1 MRKAGDCGSKC
12 SVAAQCLVLARQTV
26 DLVQDLYSLRH
37 TVTPQLQKLP
47 MKSRLD
53 RQQLREQ
60 AESSFPLEGGALIDN
75 AVFPDLP
82 KIRREGEEMEIESPV
97 WCSVLYYDEAG
108 ELRAGPPTPLR
119 CPGFAWPRAVPARPP
134 ARSPVLFSGP
144 PAAGLLRCGRLWR

>member
-1 MRKAGDCGSKC
+1 MSEVSADEEGRRLRLQVR
-12 SVAAQCLVLARQTV
+12 VAAQCLVLARQTV

-60 AESSFPLEGGALIDN
+60 AEAASLRGRRPIDS

-82 KIRREGEEMEIESPV
+82 KIRREGRRWRLNPRLV
-97 WCSVLYYDEAG
+97 Q
-108 ELRAGPPTPLR
+108 
-119 CPGFAWPRAVPARPP
+119 RAV
-134 ARSPVLFSGP
+134 L
-144 PAAGLLRCGRLWR
+144 